1 MNFVYIIVKQNV
13 MSKGD
18 LKTQGL
24 KGNNFPY
31 QFNVLQLLG
40 MIVGNTDQ
48 VEALLQAIEDN
59 TDGIEGLL
67 SQILASVQS
76 DKDFEASF
84 VKDAN
89 GQVWLEI
96 RTLDLDTNVWSIAY
110 YMPGDL
116 TPHQLQPGDPAGPLG
131 PLTYESPASLL
142 ALILAE
148 LVAHTALLTDIDNN
162 TDNIEPLLT
171 QLEACCQAGNLLL
184 QSIDAKDF
192 ATETTLAAFALANNT
207 ALGLIETAVTNAD
220 ANIVAAIQACC
231 TAQGTIL
238 SNILIELQSQT
249 GLLTNIDADT
259 TGILNELV
267 AQTIQNTAIINA
279 LAPLATE
286 TTLAAVLTELQG
298 INLDTNGL
306 SQEATQLLVLAAIN
320 SVVANT
326 TGLATEVTLNSL
338 LTAFNAED
346 FASQTTL
353 AALLTA
359 FNAEDFATETTLA
372 AIQTILA
379 NLTFTGG
386 DLNVSANIQVGGT
399 DVSGANPVPV
409 TFASGTETPYYVE
422 YAGIL
427 AATATPAGA
436 KSLSLFN
443 EGPSRWELSSDAG
456 VTWVDFNEGQIV
468 EWAASEGKTLNS
480 ILFRRTVAGGRLVM
494 SYTI

>member
-1 MNFVYIIVKQNV
+1 

-59 TDGIEGLL
+59 TDGVEGLL
-67 SQILASVQS
+67 AQILAAVQS

-89 GQVWLEI
+89 GQVWLEV
-96 RTLDLDTNVWSIAY
+96 RTLDIDTGIWTISY
-110 YMPGDL
+110 FLPGDL

-131 PLTYESPASLL
+131 PLTYESPASIL

-162 TDNIEPLLT
+162 TDNIELLLT

-184 QSIDAKDF
+184 QNIDAKDF
-192 ATETTLAAFALANNT
+192 ATETTLAAFSLANSTALA
-207 ALGLIETAVTNAD
+207 LIETAITNAD

-231 TAQGTIL
+231 TTQGVIL
-238 SNILIELQSQT
+238 SDILTELQSQT
-249 GLLTNIDADT
+249 GFLTSIDST
-259 TGILNELV
+259 TALTLAELV
-267 AQTIQNTAIINA
+267 TQTGQNTAIINA
-279 LAPLATE
+279 LALLGTE
-286 TTLAAVLTELQG
+286 GTLQLILTELQN

-306 SQEATQLLVLAAIN
+306 NQELTQQAVLAALGTVTQEATLQALSILLNTALGTLIT
-320 SVVANT
+320 NT
-326 TGLATEVTLNSL
+326 TGLSTEVTLNSL

-346 FASQTTL
+346 FA
-353 AALLTA
+353 
-359 FNAEDFATETTLA
+359 TETTLA
-372 AIQTILA
+372 LIQAVTA
-379 NLTFTGG
+379 QMTFTGG
-386 DLNVSANIQVGGT
+386 DLNVSANMQVGGA

-409 TFASGTETPYYVE
+409 SFPTGVQSSRYIRVVGVAPTVI
-422 YAGIL
+422 A
-427 AATATPAGA
+427 AGA
-436 KSLSLFN
+436 TEVSIMNTGADNITVDTGLGPEILEPGIRLSWRARTGRTLGTYN
-443 EGPSRWELSSDAG
+443 VVGSSAG
-456 VTWVDFNEGQIV
+456 SKYV
-468 EWAASEGKTLNS
+468 
-480 ILFRRTVAGGRLVM
+480 
-494 SYTI
+494 YTAVI

>member
-1 MNFVYIIVKQNV
+1 

-48 VEALLQAIEDN
+48 VEALLQAIENN

-96 RTLDLDTNVWSIAY
+96 RTLDLDTNVWTIAY

-192 ATETTLAAFALANNT
+192 ATETTLAA
-207 ALGLIETAVTNAD
+207 
-220 ANIVAAIQACC
+220 IQA
-231 TAQGTIL
+231 
-238 SNILIELQSQT
+238 
-249 GLLTNIDADT
+249 
-259 TGILNELV
+259 
-267 AQTIQNTAIINA
+267 
-279 LAPLATE
+279 
-286 TTLAAVLTELQG
+286 
-298 INLDTNGL
+298 
-306 SQEATQLLVLAAIN
+306 
-320 SVVANT
+320 
-326 TGLATEVTLNSL
+326 
-338 LTAFNAED
+338 
-346 FASQTTL
+346 
-353 AALLTA
+353 
-359 FNAEDFATETTLA
+359 
-372 AIQTILA
+372 ILA

-409 TFASGTETPYYVE
+409 TFASGTETPYYVA
-422 YAGIL
+422 YTGIL
-427 AATATPAGA
+427 AATSTPAGA